1 MQSTN
6 LQYKINHL
14 KDVLFNFSNEE
25 RKMIGVTIIRENSSD
40 NWLFN
45 TEVDITS
52 ILPTVT
58 QALEKEI
65 AQLEAEL
72 KPILEEEAKQAA
84 IQAEIDAKAE
94 AERLAKEQAEAQIKA
109 IEDGHQQRVEIG
121 NKLIKIYLLDNSLL
135 NLTTQ
140 QSLEQLQKFSTIK
153 MLLELG
159 SLKAAKDLIFMS
171 EVDDVFTQERKN
183 KYLSY
188 L

>member
-6 LQYKINHL
+6 LQFKINHL

-25 RKMIGVTIIRENSSD
+25 KKMIGVTIIRENSSD

-45 TEVDITS
+45 TEVDITE
-52 ILPTVT
+52 IVPTVT
-58 QALEKEI
+58 NALEAEI

-84 IQAEIDAKAE
+84 IQAEIEAKAE
-94 AERLAKEQAEAQIKA
+94 AERLIKEQAEQQIKA
-109 IEDGHQQRVEIG
+109 VEDDYLQRVEIG

-140 QSLEQLQKFSTIK
+140 QSIDQLQKFGTIK

-171 EVDDVFTQERKN
+171 KVDEVFTQERKD
-183 KYLSY
+183 KYLGM